1 MSARSKWSL
10 TEPQKLTFDDPV
22 STLQVRVVGG
32 TVNVVGTDT
41 GPARLELA
49 EIDGPPLTVTHEDGT
64 LRVGY
69 DDVPWKGWLK
79 WLDHKGWNRTV
90 HLTLA
95 VPTGTS
101 ASVGAVGAGAVV
113 SGLTGR
119 TDVHGVSGDI
129 TLLGLNGPVRADTVS
144 GRVEVQAVTGRLRF
158 SSVNGDLTVIEG
170 SGESVRADTVS
181 GDIVLDLAPATTPN
195 GADIALNTV
204 SGEIAIRLPHPADA
218 KVEAHTASGAV
229 SNAFEDLRVTGQ
241 WGAKKISGRLG
252 AGNGRLKATT
262 VSGAIALLRRAPTED
277 DAPEDSPTD
286 SPTGS
291 PTGSPTDAPTP
302 PSPGPAQGPDRPE
315 GKVL

>member
-10 TEPQKLTFDDPV
+10 TEPQKLTFDDCV

-49 EIDGPPLTVTHEDGT
+49 EIDGPPLTVTHEGGT

-69 DDVPWKGWLK
+69 DDVPWKGWLT
-79 WLDHKGWNRTV
+79 WLDRKGWNRTV

-101 ASVGAVGAGAVV
+101 ASIGGVGAGTVL
-113 SGLTGR
+113 SGLSGR
-119 TDVHGVSGDI
+119 TDVHGVSGDV
-129 TLLGLNGPVRADTVS
+129 TLVGLTGPVRADTVS
-144 GRVEVQAVTGRLRF
+144 GRVEAQAVTGRLRF
-158 SSVNGDLTVIEG
+158 NSVSGDLTVIEG
-170 SGESVRADTVS
+170 SGDSVRADSVS
-181 GDIVLDLAPATTPN
+181 GDILLDLAPVAAPG
-195 GADIALNTV
+195 GADIALTTV

-218 KVEAHTASGAV
+218 EVEAHTASGAI

-241 WGAKKISGRLG
+241 WGAKRILGRLG
-252 AGNGRLKATT
+252 SGHGRLKATT
-262 VSGAIALLRRAPTED
+262 VSGAIALLRRPQSEED
-277 DAPEDSPTD
+277 TAEDPAE
-286 SPTGS
+286 
-291 PTGSPTDAPTP
+291 DAPTAP
-302 PSPGPAQGPDRPE
+302 PAGPAQGPDRPE

>member
-1 MSARSKWSL
+1 MSAQSKWSL
-10 TEPQKLTFDDPV
+10 TEPQKLTFDDLV
-22 STLQVRVVGG
+22 STLQVRVLGG

-41 GPARLELA
+41 GPTRLELA
-49 EIDGPPLTVTHEDGT
+49 ELDGPPLTVTHEDGA
-64 LRVGY
+64 LLVGY
-69 DDVPWKGWLK
+69 DDVTWKGWRKWAALK
-79 WLDHKGWNRTV
+79 VWNRTV

-101 ASVGAVGAGAVV
+101 ASVVAVGAGAVV

-129 TLLGLNGPVRADTVS
+129 TLLGLTGPVHADTVS
-144 GRVEVQAVTGRLRF
+144 GRVEAQAVTGRLRF

-181 GDIVLDLAPATTPN
+181 GDIVLDLAPTATPG

-218 KVEAHTASGAV
+218 EVEAHTASGAV

-241 WGAKKISGRLG
+241 WGAKRVSGRLG
-252 AGNGRLKATT
+252 GGRGRLKATT
-262 VSGAIALLRRAPTED
+262 VSGAIALLRRPPTEE
-277 DAPEDSPTD
+277 DAPM
-286 SPTGS
+286 
-291 PTGSPTDAPTP
+291 DAPVGPPADAPADAPADPPTP

>member
-1 MSARSKWSL
+1 MSGQSKWSL
-10 TEPQKLTFDDPV
+10 TEPQKLTFDDLV

-41 GPARLELA
+41 GPARLELT
-49 EIDGPPLTVTHEDGT
+49 EIDGPPLTVTHEDGA

-95 VPTGTS
+95 VPTDTS

-119 TDVHGVSGDI
+119 TDVHGVTGDI
-129 TLLGLNGPVRADTVS
+129 TLLGLTGPVHADTVS
-144 GRVEVQAVTGRLRF
+144 GRVEAQAVTGRLRF
-158 SSVNGDLTVIEG
+158 NSVNGDLTVIEG
-170 SGESVRADTVS
+170 SGQSVHADTVS
-181 GDIVLDLAPATTPN
+181 GDIVLDLAATTTSG

-204 SGEIAIRLPHPADA
+204 SGEIAIRLPHPGDA
-218 KVEAHTASGAV
+218 EVEAHTTSGAV

-241 WGAKKISGRLG
+241 WGAKRVSGRLG
-252 AGNGRLKATT
+252 AGSGRLKATT
-262 VSGAIALLRRAPTED
+262 VTGAIALLRRPPTEE
-277 DAPEDSPTD
+277 DAPADTPTD
-286 SPTGS
+286 SPADAA
-291 PTGSPTDAPTP
+291 TDSPTP

>member
-1 MSARSKWSL
+1 MSAQSQWSL

-64 LRVGY
+64 LRAGY

-79 WLDHKGWNRTV
+79 WLDRKGWNRTV

-101 ASVGAVGAGAVV
+101 ASVGAIGAGAVV

-129 TLLGLNGPVRADTVS
+129 TLLGLTGPVRAETVS
-144 GRVEVQAVTGRLRF
+144 GRVEAQAVTGRLRF
-158 SSVNGDLTVIEG
+158 NSVNGGLTIIAG

-181 GDIVLDLAPATTPN
+181 GDIVLDLAPTTTPG
-195 GADIALNTV
+195 GADIALTTV

-218 KVEAHTASGAV
+218 EVEAHTASGAV

-241 WGAKKISGRLG
+241 WGAKRVAGRLG
-252 AGNGRLKATT
+252 AGHGRLKATT
-262 VSGAIALLRRAPTED
+262 VSGAIALLRRPPTTVYEED
-277 DAPEDSPTD
+277 EPA
-286 SPTGS
+286 
-291 PTGSPTDAPTP
+291 P